1 MDIEV
6 TPEILAR
13 IVAEI
18 KALSPEE
25 LRARLDRHR
34 RRTMTLIDKED
45 EAFIC
50 PSYSAQITA
59 TAVPQIPRGVTYS
72 IESEQQRRH
81 NTRFRKLSKEIAY
94 NSGPMY
100 QLESTLN
107 YMYGPEL
114 AEDIVLDRFG
124 GL

>member
-1 MDIEV
+1 
-6 TPEILAR
+6 
-13 IVAEI
+13 
-18 KALSPEE
+18 
-25 LRARLDRHR
+25 
-34 RRTMTLIDKED
+34 MTLIDKED